1 MPAESPKTIIV
12 GGGIAGLVAAATLA
26 RAGVSVTLLESAAD
40 LGGRART
47 RHADGYSL
55 NQGPHALYRGAFL
68 RTLKQLGIAVAGAPA
83 RFNPPRSIRRGRL
96 HRLPDTAAS
105 LWSTSL
111 FGLRDK
117 LQFARTLR
125 EVVSDA
131 TAAGSYADWLEARRL
146 RPAVQQAMEALARVS
161 TYANAPAL
169 MSATAALD
177 QIRLGLSGVIY
188 ADGGWSSIVESL
200 RTAAIAAG
208 ADIRTGAAVDR
219 VAVEGRRTRVVLADG
234 TEHVADATLLALGPK
249 EAAALA
255 PQVASLR
262 TFAGE
267 AVPVR
272 ASTLDLALTRLPDG
286 ASEFALG
293 IDRPTYFSVH
303 SNAARLAPEGGAVV
317 HVAKYLPTDEQP
329 ARDAAAELEEIADI
343 AMSGWRPLEK
353 RRQVLRGM
361 TVTNAVVRW
370 DRPRPGVVLAD
381 APGLF
386 IAGDWVGEEGM
397 LSDASAAS
405 AVAASDAIRAWLAV
419 DAVSRNA
426 A

>member
-131 TAAGSYADWLEARRL
+131 TAAGSYADWLKARRL
-146 RPAVQQAMEALARVS
+146 RPAVQQAVEALARVS

-169 MSATAALD
+169 MSATA
-177 QIRLGLSGVIY
+177 
-188 ADGGWSSIVESL
+188 ES
-200 RTAAIAAG
+200 
-208 ADIRTGAAVDR
+208 
-219 VAVEGRRTRVVLADG
+219 
-234 TEHVADATLLALGPK
+234 
-249 EAAALA
+249 
-255 PQVASLR
+255 
-262 TFAGE
+262 
-267 AVPVR
+267 
-272 ASTLDLALTRLPDG
+272 
-286 ASEFALG
+286 
-293 IDRPTYFSVH
+293 IDRPFEP
-303 SNAARLAPEGGAVV
+303 LPKL
-317 HVAKYLPTDEQP
+317 VAQHPLPNC
-329 ARDAAAELEEIADI
+329 LL
-343 AMSGWRPLEK
+343 G
-353 RRQVLRGM
+353 
-361 TVTNAVVRW
+361 
-370 DRPRPGVVLAD
+370 
-381 APGLF
+381 
-386 IAGDWVGEEGM
+386 
-397 LSDASAAS
+397 
-405 AVAASDAIRAWLAV
+405 
-419 DAVSRNA
+419 
-426 A
+426 